1 MMQYSLKQQQNWFIL
16 SKEHKAIGIMFYGR
30 QKLVGYCKLYWGL
43 TIFLRIILKI
53 ILRNF
58 SQEFSILF
66 HFFELSSRDYETEKG
81 EAA

>member
-16 SKEHKAIGIMFYGR
+16 SKDNGIMFYGR

-43 TIFLRIILKI
+43 TIFLRIILRI